1 MARIRLAR
9 VRRGQ
14 EPKEDVLSEKKLKV
28 MVIDDSTSIRTIT
41 EALVNELGHEVM
53 CATDGM
59 NGISHMLSFEPD
71 ILFIDLEMP
80 RMNGIETAKLI
91 RANKR
96 FKNTPIVML
105 SSKDGM
111 FDVALATE
119 AGASSYIVKPPSKDA
134 IAGAIAEHLG

>member
-1 MARIRLAR
+1 M
-9 VRRGQ
+9 
-14 EPKEDVLSEKKLKV
+14 EDALSERKLKV

-41 EALVNELGHEVM
+41 EALVNELGHDVM
-53 CATDGM
+53 CATDGL
-59 NGISHMLSFEPD
+59 NGISHMLSFDPD

-80 RMNGIETAKLI
+80 RLNGIETAKLI

-96 FKNTPIVML
+96 FRNTPIVML

-134 IAGAIAEHLG
+134 IAGAISQHLV

>member
-1 MARIRLAR
+1 M
-9 VRRGQ
+9 
-14 EPKEDVLSEKKLKV
+14 
-28 MVIDDSTSIRTIT
+28 
-41 EALVNELGHEVM
+41 NELGHEVM
-53 CATDGM
+53 CATDGL

-80 RMNGIETAKLI
+80 RLNGLETAKLI

-96 FKNTPIVML
+96 FKDTPIVML
-105 SSKDGM
+105 SSKDGI

-134 IAGAIAEHLG
+134 ISGAIAQHLV